1 MTVGPLPS
9 WWSGLARRE
18 RVMILAAVTVVVA
31 ALLYVG
37 AVEPAWR
44 ERTRLQRDLPRLQE
58 QATQIDSLRAE
69 ALALGGSG
77 TTIAADRA
85 AAEQSL
91 TRAGLAGSVRGGGSQ
106 LDVSVRGA
114 AAQAWFAW
122 LDSYVHES
130 RLRVVRVRVNRAA
143 GSGMIDAD
151 AALTSGSS

>member
-1 MTVGPLPS
+1 
-9 WWSGLARRE
+9 
-18 RVMILAAVTVVVA
+18 MILAALTVVVA

-58 QATQIDSLRAE
+58 QATQVDSLRAE

-91 TRAGLAGSVRGGGSQ
+91 TRAGLVGSVRGGGNQ

-122 LDSYVHES
+122 LDSYVRES

-143 GSGMIDAD
+143 GAGMIDAD
-151 AALTSGSS
+151 AALAAGSS

>member
-1 MTVGPLPS
+1 MTVGPMRS

-18 RVMILAAVTVVVA
+18 RAMILAALTVVVA
-31 ALLYVG
+31 ALLYVV

-44 ERTRLQRDLPRLQE
+44 ERGRLQRDLPRLQE
-58 QATQIDSLRAE
+58 QAAQVDSLRAE

-77 TTIAADRA
+77 VTIVADRA

-91 TRAGLAGSVRGGGSQ
+91 ARAGLTGTVRGGGGQ

-122 LDSYVHES
+122 LDGYVRES
-130 RLRVVRVRVNRAA
+130 HLRVVRVRVNRAA
-143 GSGMIDAD
+143 GSGTIDAD
-151 AALTSGSS
+151 ATLASGSG